1 MSTPAPLPG
10 DEAIV
15 EAAALRF
22 DSLPPLSLYVHL
34 PWCVRKC
41 PYCDFNSYE
50 ARGTLPDLEYVDA
63 LLRDLR
69 GEVPLAQGRTIET
82 IFLGGGTPSLFSG
95 EAIARLLDGMRA
107 EAPIAANAEISLEA
121 NPGAVDA
128 ARFAA
133 FRDAGVNR
141 LSIGVQSFRD
151 EKLRALGRVHDSAQA
166 EAAVATARAA
176 GFTNLNLDLMYG
188 LPGDDV
194 GGAVADLERAVALEP
209 EHVSW
214 YQLTL
219 EPNTAFERRP
229 PPLPDDDV
237 VARIEEQGRA
247 LLAAHGY
254 ERYEVSAYAR
264 HGRRCTHN
272 LNYWQFGDYLG
283 IGAGAHGKL
292 TLLEAGEI
300 ARRAKTRNPRTYLQG
315 AGGEGAT
322 TEERVATQAQA
333 ALEFL
338 MNALRVLEGTP
349 VEVFEM
355 RAGQPAKA
363 IAAARAAAT
372 RRGWLDDEPGWL
384 RATPSGLQRLNKLLE
399 LFA

>member
-1 MSTPAPLPG
+1 MSTPAPVLG
-10 DEAIV
+10 DAG
-15 EAAALRF
+15 LHF
-22 DSLPPLSLYVHL
+22 DKLPPLSLYVHL

-50 ARGTLPDLEYVDA
+50 ARGALPDLEYVAA

-69 GEVPLAQGRTIET
+69 SELAHAQGRTIET
-82 IFLGGGTPSLFSG
+82 IYFGGGTPSLFSSP
-95 EAIARLLDGMRA
+95 AIARLLEGARA
-107 EAPIAANAEISLEA
+107 EGSIAANAEITLEA

-128 ARFAA
+128 ARFVA

-141 LSIGVQSFRD
+141 LSIGIQSFRND
-151 EKLRALGRVHDSAQA
+151 KLRALGRVHDADQA
-166 EAAVATARAA
+166 EAAIATARAA
-176 GFTNLNLDLMYG
+176 GFANLNLDLMYG

-194 GGAVADLERAVALEP
+194 AGAVADLERGIALAP
-209 EHVSW
+209 EHLSW

-237 VARIEEQGRA
+237 VASIEEQGRA
-247 LLAAHGY
+247 LFAAHGY

-264 HGRRCTHN
+264 PGRRCLHN

-283 IGAGAHGKL
+283 IGAGAHGKV
-292 TLLEAGEI
+292 TLPAAGEI
-300 ARRAKTRNPRTYLQG
+300 ARRAKTRNPRTYVQQ
-315 AGGEGAT
+315 AGSAAAT
-322 TEERVATQAQA
+322 GEERVAKRAQI

-338 MNALRVLEGTP
+338 MNALRVLDGTP
-349 VEVFEM
+349 VEMFEA
-355 RAGQPAKA
+355 RAGQPAAA
-363 IAAARAAAT
+363 IGAARAAAIA
-372 RRGWLDDEPGWL
+372 RGWLAADPERL
-384 RATPSGLQRLNKLLE
+384 CATPAGAEKLNRLLE

>member
-1 MSTPAPLPG
+1 MSSTAPLRG
-10 DEAIV
+10 EAD
-15 EAAALRF
+15 ALRF
-22 DSLPPLSLYVHL
+22 DSFPPLSLYVHL

-69 GEVPLAQGRTIET
+69 GELPLAQGRTIET

-95 EAIARLLDGMRA
+95 KAIARLLDGLRA
-107 EAPIAANAEISLEA
+107 EAPIAANAEITLEA

-128 ARFAA
+128 AHFAA
-133 FRDAGVNR
+133 YRDAGVNR

-151 EKLRALGRVHDSAQA
+151 EKLRALGRVHGSAQA

-176 GFTNLNLDLMYG
+176 GFANVNLDLMYG

-194 GGAVADLERAVALEP
+194 RGAVADLERAVALAP

-229 PPLPDDDV
+229 PALPDDDD
-237 VARIEEQGRA
+237 VARIEEHGRA

-254 ERYEVSAYAR
+254 ERYEISAYAR
-264 HGRRCTHN
+264 RGRRCLHN

-283 IGAGAHGKL
+283 LGAGAHGKL

-300 ARRAKTRNPRTYLQG
+300 ARRAKTRNPRTYLQR

-322 TEERVATQAQA
+322 SEERVATRAQA
-333 ALEFL
+333 GLEFL
-338 MNALRVLEGTP
+338 MNALRVLDGTA
-349 VEVFEM
+349 VETFEM
-355 RAGQPAKA
+355 RAGQPAAA

-372 RRGWLDDEPGWL
+372 ARGWLGSEPERL
-384 RATPSGLQRLNKLLE
+384 RATPAGLQRLNKLLE